1 MDTQAYL
8 NRVHKIHGYIYPP
21 LLCLILLGG
30 CETVRDHKL
39 TTTAVVIAIV
49 AGSIA
54 ASQHHDS
61 DPHHRPPRLDRSAN
75 QPWCQ

>member
-54 ASQHHDS
+54 ASQHHS
-61 DPHHRPPRLDRSAN
+61 PPRLDCSAN